1 MKTKNFLLTGALLIV
16 ALFSVNGVM
25 AADPIATQST
35 ANVTIRLHEILSIV
49 VQEPTVLLEYKT
61 ASDYNNGSVNKTMS
75 EHLLVNSTGPFTV
88 TVKTLTDF
96 KKDEDNSISKDEVKI
111 TATRTD
117 NSPGSLSTVVLNETA
132 TNLITSTKGGFD
144 LKYDVNYN
152 HKFKDGEAFT
162 KRAGD
167 YKADVTYEITAS

>member
-35 ANVTIRLHEILSIV
+35 ANVTIKLHDILSIE
-49 VQEPTVLLEYKT
+49 VQEPTVLLEY
-61 ASDYNNGSVNKTMS
+61 YNTSHYTDGVNKLMS
-75 EHLLVNSTGPFTV
+75 EHLLVNSTGPFNV
-88 TVKTLTDF
+88 TVRTTTDF
-96 KKDEDNSISKDEVKI
+96 MNGSNSISKEEVKI
-111 TATRTD
+111 LSSKSIGTHSEVTLD
-117 NSPGSLSTVVLNETA
+117 NTSANT
-132 TNLITSTKGGFD
+132 LINSSKGGFD

-152 HKFKDGEAFT
+152 HKFTTENAFT
-162 KRAGD
+162 KRAGE

>member
-25 AADPIATQST
+25 AAEPIATQST
-35 ANVTIRLHEILSIV
+35 TNVTIRLNEILSIV
-49 VQEPTVLLEYKT
+49 VKDPTVLLEYKT
-61 ASDYNNGSVNKTMS
+61 ADDYNTGSVNTPMEK
-75 EHLLVNSTGPFTV
+75 HLTVNSTGPFIV
-88 TVKTLTDF
+88 TVKTTTDF
-96 KKDEDNSISKDEVKI
+96 VKDKDNSISNDEVTISTSKSNGDH
-111 TATRTD
+111 TD
-117 NSPGSLSTVVLNETA
+117 VILGNTSANT
-132 TNLITSTKGGFD
+132 LINSTKGGFD

-152 HKFKDGEAFT
+152 HKFKEGEAFT